1 MTAGPDSAAFVVPP
15 NRLMITISVMLA
27 TTMQAIDSTIANVA
41 LPHMQGAM
49 SATRDQVSWVLTSYV
64 VAAAIFTPATG
75 FLASRFGRKRL
86 FMVAVGGFIVASMA
100 AGASANL
107 GQLVFFRLLQ
117 GAFGAS
123 LVPLSQAVLLDN
135 YPRSQHGRA
144 IGIWGVGVM
153 IGPVIGPA
161 LGGWLTESLSWRW
174 VFYINLP
181 VGLLALAGL
190 GLYVRRSFRQK
201 KLPFDW
207 FGFTLLSLAI
217 GGLQMMLDRGQSLDW
232 FASPEI
238 IFEAIIAA
246 LCLYLFI
253 VHALTARRPFLNMVI
268 FADRNLSTGLIFMFM
283 VGMIL
288 LSTMA
293 LLPPY
298 LQNLKGWPVVTT
310 GLVLAPRG
318 LGMMLGMMVMGRLSE
333 RVQPRLLIGFGL
345 LALIVSLYQMSL
357 FSLDVG
363 PADIIRTGFLQGLGL
378 GSIFVP
384 MGVITFATLQAR
396 YRTEATA
403 LFSLVRNIGSSIGV
417 SISFALLARNIQIN
431 HSQIGAHITAFTHL
445 PGLAG
450 LAGVQSPASLA
461 LADALINQQAA
472 SIGYTND
479 FRFLMLVCVVAAPLL
494 LLLKMPDRNAGA
506 AGNLPNPVAEA
517 A

>member
-1 MTAGPDSAAFVVPP
+1 MPGKRTEDGFTVPP
-15 NRLMITISVMLA
+15 NRMLITFSVMLA
-27 TTMQAIDSTIANVA
+27 TTMQAIDTTIANVA
-41 LPHMQGAM
+41 LPHIQGAM
-49 SATRDQVSWVLTSYV
+49 SATRDQVSWVLTSYI
-64 VAAAIFTPATG
+64 VAAAIMTPATG

-86 FMVAVGGFIVASMA
+86 FMGAVGGFIIASMA
-100 AGASANL
+100 AGAAANL
-107 GQLVFFRLLQ
+107 GQLVLFRLLQ
-117 GAFGAS
+117 GVFGAS

-144 IGIWGVGVM
+144 IAIWGGGVM

-181 VGLLALAGL
+181 VGLLALAGISL
-190 GLYVRRSFRQK
+190 FVQRTGRQR

-207 FGFTLLSLAI
+207 LGFALLSLSI

-232 FASPEI
+232 FSAPEI
-238 IFEAIIAA
+238 IAEAILAV

-253 VHALTARRPFLNMVI
+253 VHILTAERVFLTPAL
-268 FADRNLSTGLIFMFM
+268 FADRNLSTGLTFMFM
-283 VGMIL
+283 VGIIF

-318 LGMMLGMMVMGRLSE
+318 LGLMLGMMVMGRLSE
-333 RVQPRLLIGFGL
+333 RVDPRLLIGAGL
-345 LALIVSLYQMSL
+345 AALAFSLYQMSL

-363 PADIIRTGFLQGLGL
+363 PREIIWTGFVQGIGL

-384 MGVITFATLQAR
+384 MGVITFATLDQR

-417 SISFALLARNIQIN
+417 SISFALLARNVQSG
-431 HSQIGAHITAFTHL
+431 HSEIGAHVSLFTRLPVL
-445 PGLAG
+445 PGLG
-450 LAGVQSPASLA
+450 KPSMLA
-461 LADALINQQAA
+461 LLDAEVNRQAA

-479 FRFLMLVCVVAAPLL
+479 FRFLMMVCAVAAPLL
-494 LLLKMPDRNAGA
+494 LLLRAPDRARPA
-506 AGNLPNPVAEA
+506 APVHA
-517 A
+517 